1 MMYQKTP
8 KGSQAIATRDH
19 ALTPRMRSMLILVDG
34 KRPTEELAKLSGAQA
49 EAPQL
54 LAQLQE
60 QGFIEA
66 VASPVPASAPAP
78 LEAAKPAVTLKEA
91 QRYAV
96 RKLTDLMGPGA
107 EALCIRIESTRSPQD
122 FMQAVRNA
130 ETVLRDFGG
139 AQMAASFAQEVM
151 AHRPS

>member
-19 ALTPRMRSMLILVDG
+19 ALTPRMRQMLILVDG
-34 KRPTEELAKLSGAQA
+34 KRQAEELAKLSGTQA

-60 QGFIEA
+60 LGFIEGI
-66 VASPVPASAPAP
+66 ASSAPTSAPAP
-78 LEAAKPAVTLKEA
+78 LEPAKPAVTLKEA

-107 EALCIRIESTRSPQD
+107 EALCIRIESTRSTQD

-139 AQMAASFAQEVM
+139 AQMAASFAQEVL